1 MELKALDRPKSK
13 PRSRHKFNLLSPKGI
28 RAAIL
33 PMVILGLG
41 TFWGYRQVASHFVQ
55 PSVILVLG
63 GEPDR
68 EKFAVEFA
76 RSHPDTQIW
85 VSSGSPEEYTKM
97 LFDKAGIARQRLHID
112 HRALD
117 TVTNFTTLVDE
128 FHQQGISS
136 VYLVTSDDHMG
147 RAQVVGEIVFGSRGI
162 IIKPLPLSS
171 GRQPEPVVKS
181 VRDGARAIVW
191 LVTGMTGAN
200 LLHHD

>member
-1 MELKALDRPKSK
+1 MELKALDQPKPRPKS
-13 PRSRHKFNLLSPKGI
+13 RRKFNLLSPKGI
-28 RAAIL
+28 RVAIL
-33 PMVILGLG
+33 PLVILGLG
-41 TFWGYRQVASHFVQ
+41 TFLGYRQVASRFVQ
-55 PSVILVLG
+55 PEVILVLG
-63 GEPDR
+63 GEPAR

-76 RSHPDTQIW
+76 RSHPDTKVW
-85 VSSGSPEEYTKM
+85 VSSGSPEDYTKM

-112 HRALD
+112 RRALD

-128 FHQQGISS
+128 FHRQGISS

-171 GRQPEPVVKS
+171 GREPEPGVKS
-181 VRDGARAIVW
+181 VRDGARAIIW
-191 LVTGMTGAN
+191 LFTGMTGAS